1 VVFRDVKLSM
11 EHLDWRRLSAA
22 KQKTQL
28 TSFLKADLEQGFELS
43 NPPLMRIAL
52 VQTGERTCQ
61 CIWSHHHL
69 LLDGWSM
76 YSLLKEVF
84 ACYEAFCRNRKP
96 ALEHSI
102 PFRNYINWLHQQ
114 DISKA
119 ENFWRKTLKGFNAPT
134 SLGFAHLD
142 GQQEYDDKR
151 IRLSEKTTAAMQ
163 SFVRRHKLTM
173 NTLVQG
179 AWALLLSHYSGGD
192 DIVYGAT
199 VSGRPSD
206 LPGVES
212 LVGLLINTLPVR
224 IQVSDEDF
232 LLTWLKKLQNQQVG
246 MRQYEYNPLVD
257 VRKWSDVPTNQ
268 PLFESIVV
276 FENFP
281 TDFSFKQEKVDLE
294 IRGVRS
300 VLREN
305 YPLVLVVVP
314 GSELSLQ
321 LKYDCTRF
329 DAANITLMLKHLEK
343 LLIDIFKQP
352 DIRLKVLKKMLA
364 ESDRQHRTK
373 KQRERKQ
380 VNLQKLKKVKREA
393 ARFPSEIEEQP

>member
-1 VVFRDVKLSM
+1 
-11 EHLDWRRLSAA
+11 
-22 KQKTQL
+22 
-28 TSFLKADLEQGFELS
+28 
-43 NPPLMRIAL
+43 
-52 VQTGERTCQ
+52 
-61 CIWSHHHL
+61 
-69 LLDGWSM
+69 M

-84 ACYEAFCRNRKP
+84 ASYKAFCRNQERVFEQ
-96 ALEHSI
+96 AI
-102 PFRNYINWLHQQ
+102 PFRNYISWIHEQ

-119 ENFWRKTLKGFNAPT
+119 ETFWRKALKGFTVPT

-142 GQQEYDDKR
+142 GPKMGYDDKR

-179 AWALLLSHYSGGD
+179 AWALLLSHYSGAD
-192 DIVYGAT
+192 DVVYGAT

-224 IQVSDEDF
+224 IQVSDEAF
-232 LLTWLKKLQNQQVG
+232 LLSWLKKLQNRQVG
-246 MRQYEYNPLVD
+246 MRQYEYSPLAE
-257 VRKWSDVPTNQ
+257 VRKWSEVPANQ

-281 TDFSFKQEKVDLE
+281 AAFAFKQEKTDLE

-314 GSELSLQ
+314 GSELSFQ

-329 DAANITLMLKHLEK
+329 DPTNITLMLKHLER

-380 VNLQKLKKVKREA
+380 VNLQKLKKVKREV
-393 ARFPSEIEEQP
+393 ARLPSETEEQQ